1 MAGVQA
7 WGTPA
12 ACSARYGRRNG
23 CQSRGRARLPP
34 SCRGMRRAIATLLS
48 ENVLLPQ
55 GWGKQLASKIASSK
69 ECGQTFAQQKGW
81 LRPRLVMKVC
91 SSDPRVTGTLQCLLA
106 HRPNT
111 RRPPQQSRLHRRN
124 GAFHRT
130 DCWPAVRGRA
140 STGLLRCSLPRE
152 HASVPTASRR
162 HRRHDCAG
170 TRNRRL
176 RVPLHVS
183 LRWQ

>member
-1 MAGVQA
+1 MRHGRYSVARGRDVKGKRTAGIAARWLRLGGLRNRRLFRADCVAGVQA

-91 SSDPRVTGTLQCLLA
+91 SSDPRGYRYAAVPA
-106 HRPNT
+106 
-111 RRPPQQSRLHRRN
+111 
-124 GAFHRT
+124 RT
-130 DCWPAVRGRA
+130 
-140 STGLLRCSLPRE
+140 STK
-152 HASVPTASRR
+152 HQTAPS
-162 HRRHDCAG
+162 AKSS
-170 TRNRRL
+170 
-176 RVPLHVS
+176 PS
-183 LRWQ
+183 P